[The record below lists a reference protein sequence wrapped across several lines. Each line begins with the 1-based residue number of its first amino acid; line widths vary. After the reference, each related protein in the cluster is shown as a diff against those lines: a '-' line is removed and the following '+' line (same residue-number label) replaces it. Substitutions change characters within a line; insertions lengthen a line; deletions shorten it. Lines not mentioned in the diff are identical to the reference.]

1 MMRKV
6 HGFTYL
12 AILFAVA
19 IISITLTGT
28 ISLWSIERQ
37 RDKEQE
43 LIFVGD
49 QFRQAIGHY
58 YENSPGAVKQFP
70 TSLADLLSDNRFSTI
85 QRHLRRIYLDP
96 ISGTYKWGLV
106 MTPGGGIIGV
116 YSPSNASPIK
126 RAEFAGRDEQFVG
139 KTRYS
144 EWKFVYEKGFVK
156 NAPAIFLRVQHD
168 PQ

>member
-1 MMRKV
+1 MRRIQY
-6 HGFTYL
+6 GFTYL
-12 AILFAVA
+12 AILFAIA

-43 LIFVGD
+43 LLFVGD
-49 QFRQAIGHY
+49 QFRQAIARYH
-58 YENSPGAVKQFP
+58 ENSPGAVKQYP
-70 TSLADLLSDNRFSTI
+70 ASLADLLSDNRFSTI

-96 ISGTYKWGLV
+96 ISGTDKWGLV
-106 MTPGGGIIGV
+106 MTPSGGIMGV
-116 YSPSNASPIK
+116 YSPSNANPIK
-126 RAEFAGRDEQFVG
+126 RAEFAGRDQQFVG

-156 NAPAIFLRVQHD
+156 NTPAIFLKVQHE